1 MNWLDKISFFNSD
14 FHDVMD
20 KIGNEITAGK
30 TIFPKPE
37 EMLNAYMY
45 TSLNEVKVVI
55 LGQDPYYNGTAHG
68 LCFSVT
74 PDTKP
79 LPKSLQNIFKELVD
93 DIDCKY
99 PSNGSLIPWAKQGV
113 FLLNTSLS
121 VEATKPNSHQDF
133 GWGGLVSET
142 LKTISSERKDVV
154 FILWGANAQ
163 AKKFYIDKRK
173 HFIVESPHPSP
184 LSAYRGFFGSKPFS
198 KTNDFLLSV
207 DKKPIDWDLQAL
219 VNRVN

>member
-1 MNWLDKISFFNSD
+1 MDWLDKISFFNSD
-14 FHDVMD
+14 FHTVMD
-20 KIGNEITAGK
+20 KIGVEITSGK
-30 TIFPKPE
+30 TVFPKPE

-45 TSLNEVKVVI
+45 TALDEVKAVI

-74 PDTKP
+74 PNTKP
-79 LPKSLQNIFKELVD
+79 FPKSLQNIFKELVD
-93 DIDCKY
+93 DIACEC
-99 PSNGSLIPWAKQGV
+99 PSNGSLIPWAEQGV
-113 FLLNTSLS
+113 FLLNSSLS
-121 VEATKPNSHQDF
+121 VESNRPNSHQDF
-133 GWGGLVSET
+133 GWNTLVSET
-142 LKTISSERKDVV
+142 IKVISTELENVV

-207 DKKPIDWDLQAL
+207 DKKPINWSL
-219 VNRVN
+219 